1 MDSKEELKV
10 IAKKHSWVFEELALD
25 EKYKEVNVILGASL
39 KSHVSY
45 ILSRSN
51 NRPEVA
57 ISILNGIL
65 TACGYEVSVSG
76 NRIKDLIDLVRSA
89 PWAVEEAVDW
99 NGNKTLQSS
108 TVTVTNGTL
117 GSTYVNAIQAGTS
130 LSNVGVK
137 CWDILKY
144 VSSTW
149 YSIATCYPGDLFA
162 LYDNG
167 LSTSAYTL
175 PTRNSTGDMAVTGNV
190 SVGGALQEGAVK
202 GMADTCS
209 MSSST
214 SCTVTGVTATY
225 ANTPICI
232 ASEQGTGAIAGSC
245 ALSGTTV
252 TITAASSNSGTWGYL
267 LIGHPN

>member
-89 PWAVEEAVDW
+89 PWAVEEAVMVLKEREYGQLRDK
-99 NGNKTLQSS
+99 GLKTLYQYLKQKFKSRRAIVETATCLILNQRRAVKS
-108 TVTVTNGTL
+108 KSRTL
-117 GSTYVNAIQAGTS
+117 GVY
-130 LSNVGVK
+130 
-137 CWDILKY
+137 
-144 VSSTW
+144 
-149 YSIATCYPGDLFA
+149 
-162 LYDNG
+162 
-167 LSTSAYTL
+167 
-175 PTRNSTGDMAVTGNV
+175 
-190 SVGGALQEGAVK
+190 
-202 GMADTCS
+202 
-209 MSSST
+209 
-214 SCTVTGVTATY
+214 
-225 ANTPICI
+225 
-232 ASEQGTGAIAGSC
+232 
-245 ALSGTTV
+245 
-252 TITAASSNSGTWGYL
+252 
-267 LIGHPN
+267 